1 MLRTIRRQ
9 FLTHAQDAEHG
20 AELAGRWGTR
30 EAFVSVITTNLP
42 MIFPLVR
49 AWLKPLF
56 GSGFFSSH
64 SPSKNPVGFRTI
76 GGGYHNGSNKTG
88 GSRGRNDSS
97 PYAASGLSINESE
110 ERIFQPVSELQR
122 PRDIVVNT
130 EFRMTEERYMQDGKN
145 NSGRVHKA

>member
-9 FLTHAQDAEHG
+9 FLTHLQDATHG

-30 EAFVSVITTNLP
+30 EAFVSVVTTNLP

-49 AWLKPLF
+49 AWLRPLF

-76 GGGYHNGSNKTG
+76 GGGYNNGFNKTG
-88 GSRGRNDSS
+88 GSRARNDVS
-97 PYAASGLSINESE
+97 PYAASGLSVSESE
-110 ERIFQPVSELQR
+110 ERIFQNVKMQNISSNSEPVSELKSK
-122 PRDIVVNT
+122 I
-130 EFRMTEERYMQDGKN
+130 
-145 NSGRVHKA
+145 GRAHV